1 MAGLISAGVVVD
13 PKKDIYATTGE
24 HLDLRLIPQ
33 FGTNKGKPINPRFN
47 KTILQNVLIGLNQVP
62 LVQQKGKDWKWNFPI
77 TSEFGPRTAPTRGAS
92 SYHQG
97 IDIGLKAGTPIAFK
111 GYGSYRPDAGYG
123 SLMTA
128 DPQGNPY
135 EIRFLHTQPGKKAAV
150 GSSEVPSAPTPPG
163 APVDYAE
170 ADQRTKDILEA
181 FMYGTQY
188 QLNPREQQA
197 TTPAGLVDELK
208 GQLISSVLTGKKP
221 KSSTNFLDK
230 YIDNAGLEQAYNQ
243 AIFG

>member
-1 MAGLISAGVVVD
+1 MAGLISVGKVID
-13 PKKDIYATTGE
+13 PSKDIFPTTGA
-24 HLDLRLIPQ
+24 HLDVRVIPH
-33 FGTNKGKPINPRFN
+33 FGENKGQKINPRFA
-47 KTILQNVLIGLNQVP
+47 KTLLQNVLVGPNQTP
-62 LVQQKGKDWKWNFPI
+62 LVQQIDQKWKWNFPV
-77 TSEFGPRTAPTRGAS
+77 TSEFGKRNSPTKGAS
-92 SYHQG
+92 SVHQG
-97 IDIGLKAGTPIAFK
+97 IDIGLSAGTPLSFK

-135 EIRFLHTQPGKKAAV
+135 ELRFLHTEPGQKAAV
-150 GSSEVPSAPTPPG
+150 GSNKVPEAPVLSG
-163 APVDYAE
+163 APADYAE

-188 QLNPREQQA
+188 KLNPREQQA
-197 TTPAGLVDELK
+197 TTSAGLVDELK
-208 GQLISSVLTGKKP
+208 SQLISSVLTGKKP

-230 YIDNAGLEQAYNQ
+230 YIDSAGLEQAYNQ